1 MVILWP
7 PDLKSQLI
15 GRGPDAGKDWRWK
28 EKEQQKR
35 RWLDSITDSMDMNVN
50 KLQEIVKDR
59 GAWCAAVYGIT
70 KSQTWLRD
78 WTTTMIFTFYW
89 LHSLVAQM
97 VKNLPAKQE
106 TWVWSLS
113 QEDPLEKGMAIHCS
127 ILAWRI
133 PWTEESGGL
142 QFVGLQRVSE
152 WASDFHYYR
161 LYIQWNAWEIF
172 KFNSVLGFF

>member
-1 MVILWP
+1 MQRALEKTLMLGKIES
-7 PDLKSQLI
+7 K
-15 GRGPDAGKDWRWK
+15 GKRGQQRMRWF
-28 EKEQQKR
+28 
-35 RWLDSITDSMDMNVN
+35 DSIINWIDLNLS

-133 PWTEESGGL
+133 PWIEEPGGL
-142 QFVGLQRVSE
+142 QSTGLQRVRHD
-152 WASDFHYYR
+152 WATNKLSHSYKRCSLFELCSLSPVR
-161 LYIQWNAWEIF
+161 I
-172 KFNSVLGFF
+172 

>member
-1 MVILWP
+1 MQRADSLEKIL
-7 PDLKSQLI
+7 LLGKIESK
-15 GRGPDAGKDWRWK
+15 GKRGQQRMRWF
-28 EKEQQKR
+28 
-35 RWLDSITDSMDMNVN
+35 DSIINWIDLNLS

-133 PWTEESGGL
+133 PWIEEPGGL
-142 QFVGLQRVSE
+142 QSTGLQRVRHD
-152 WASDFHYYR
+152 WATNKLSHSYKRCSLFELCSLSPVR
-161 LYIQWNAWEIF
+161 I
-172 KFNSVLGFF
+172 